1 MRRALM
7 VFAGAGSLFCLMSLS
22 APAAIAAGCDHI
34 KDTFAYN
41 ECLAKQAPPR
51 AQRVR
56 GASGGADPES
66 SVRSRGADPNA
77 GLAARGVS
85 IDRKGRGRVRAV
97 IDPWAGAR
105 TPVTTARKKRR

>member
-1 MRRALM
+1 MMRKVL
-7 VFAGAGSLFCLMSLS
+7 VFAWALGLMSFV
-22 APAAIAAGCDHI
+22 APSVEAAGCDHI

-56 GASGGADPES
+56 GASGGGDPES
-66 SVRSRGADPNA
+66 TVRSRRADPDA
-77 GLAARGVS
+77 GFAARGVA

-105 TPVTTARKKRR
+105 SPATTARKKRR